1 MITRRSSL
9 QAVAALALSACLALP
24 LRADPP
30 AFEHLREARVTL
42 TSGAQEHVFRAWIAD
57 TPASRSRGLMFVRE
71 LPPDRAMLF
80 LFELPHFASFW
91 MKNTYIPL
99 DLLFISPDGRV
110 ASIIDNATPLS
121 LAPLESSVPVTA
133 VLEVAGGTASR
144 LGLRAGDRL
153 TVADASPGV
162 TR

>member
-1 MITRRSSL
+1 MRRSSL
-9 QAVAALALSACLALP
+9 WAVAAVALSACLALP
-24 LRADPP
+24 LRADIPD
-30 AFEHLREARVTL
+30 FGHLREARVTV
-42 TSGAQEHVFRAWIAD
+42 TSGPKEHTFRAWIAD

-110 ASIIDNATPLS
+110 AHIIENATPLS
-121 LAPLESSVPVTA
+121 LAPLESTVPVTA

-144 LGLRAGDRL
+144 LRIRAGDSIQL
-153 TVADASPGV
+153 QE
-162 TR
+162 

>member
-1 MITRRSSL
+1 MITRRSCL
-9 QAVAALALSACLALP
+9 RALAAVALSACLTLP

-30 AFEHLREARVTL
+30 AFAHLREAKVTL
-42 TSGAQEHVFRAWIAD
+42 TSGATEHVFRAWIAD

-71 LPPDRAMLF
+71 LPPERAMLF

-91 MKNTYIPL
+91 MKDTYIPL

-110 ASIIDNATPLS
+110 ASIIENATPLS
-121 LAPLESSVPVTA
+121 LALLESTVPVTA

-153 TVADASPGV
+153 SVEDASPGV

>member
-1 MITRRSSL
+1 
-9 QAVAALALSACLALP
+9 
-24 LRADPP
+24 
-30 AFEHLREARVTL
+30 
-42 TSGAQEHVFRAWIAD
+42 
-57 TPASRSRGLMFVRE
+57 
-71 LPPDRAMLF
+71 
-80 LFELPHFASFW
+80 

-110 ASIIDNATPLS
+110 ASIIENATPLS

>member
-1 MITRRSSL
+1 MITRRSCL
-9 QAVAALALSACLALP
+9 RTFAAVALSACLALP

-30 AFEHLREARVTL
+30 AFGHLPEARVTL
-42 TSGAQEHVFRAWIAD
+42 TSGAKEHVFRAWIAD
-57 TPASRSRGLMFVRE
+57 TPESRSRGLMFVRE

-110 ASIIDNATPLS
+110 ASIIENATPLS